1 MPIETDR
8 DEKTVTNEQRLSRDG
23 ACYAALSLR
32 VKALYHN
39 CMSAACF
46 AREDA
51 ARLDDEEDARCLL
64 LQAQCYESVAG
75 WLQNAVKSA

>member
-1 MPIETDR
+1 MPDKPEAKEP
-8 DEKTVTNEQRLSRDG
+8 EKTNEQGVSRDG
-23 ACYAALSLR
+23 SCYAALSLR

-51 ARLDDEEDARCLL
+51 ERQDTEEEARCLR

-75 WLQNAVKSA
+75 WLRAADKAA